1 MRDINY
7 TVKNDV
13 IFNYLFSH
21 KEILKDFLEACLKEK
36 LDILDVMNQFSL
48 KRAYYDQKIGVL
60 DIRVKVN
67 DDKLVDIEMQRGK
80 EKHFVKRILLYT
92 GAFIRGQLEVGD
104 KYEKLK
110 NTVMISIQ
118 EHTMFEG
125 TEDYHTVWKL
135 KDEVHPELGNLEG
148 LEIHFIELEKFRK
161 ANPDMHE
168 KLNQWLALIDTED
181 KARVDVAMKENDKVK
196 EAINKVDDFMS
207 DEEAREI
214 VRLRE
219 KWQMDYDSSIAS
231 AKEDGYEEG
240 HEKGL
245 KDGLAEGIEKGL
257 AEGREEGE
265 LNAKIKIANKLLK
278 KNSDIEEII
287 EITGLSETQILK
299 LKQI

>member
-21 KEILKDFLEACLKEK
+21 KDIVKDFLEACLKEK

-48 KRAYYDQKIGVL
+48 KRAYYDQKIG
-60 DIRVKVN
+60 
-67 DDKLVDIEMQRGK
+67 VDIEMQRGK

-110 NTVMISIQ
+110 NTIMISIQ
-118 EHTMFEG
+118 EHTMFED

-181 KARVDVAMKENDKVK
+181 KERVDVAMKENSKVK
-196 EAINKVDDFMS
+196 DAINKVDDFMS

-219 KWQMDYDSSIAS
+219 KWQMDYDSAISS
-231 AKEDGYEEG
+231 AKEDGHEEG
-240 HEKGL
+240 L
-245 KDGLAEGIEKGL
+245 KEGKVRSQIEIAKKL
-257 AEGREEGE
+257 LLKNIDIDEIADITSLSKEEI
-265 LNAKIKIANKLLK
+265 LKIKN
-278 KNSDIEEII
+278 NN
-287 EITGLSETQILK
+287 
-299 LKQI
+299 

>member
-21 KEILKDFLEACLKEK
+21 KDILKDFLEACLKEK

-67 DDKLVDIEMQRGK
+67 DDKLVDTEMQRGK

-110 NTVMISIQ
+110 NTIMISIQ
-118 EHTMFEG
+118 EHTMFED

-181 KARVDVAMKENDKVK
+181 KERVDVAMKENSKVK

-207 DEEAREI
+207 DEEAKEI

-240 HEKGL
+240 HEKGRAE
-245 KDGLAEGIEKGL
+245 GHAEGIKKGKL
-257 AEGREEGE
+257 ESQ
-265 LNAKIKIANKLLK
+265 IKIAQKLLDENFEIEK
-278 KNSDIEEII
+278 IADI
-287 EITGLSETQILK
+287 TSLSKDDILK
-299 LKQI
+299 IKK

>member
-1 MRDINY
+1 VKDIKY

-21 KEILKDFLEACLKEK
+21 KDILKDFLEACLKEK

-104 KYEKLK
+104 KYGKLK

-181 KARVDVAMKENDKVK
+181 KERVDVAMKENEKVK

-214 VRLRE
+214 VRLKE
-219 KWQMDYDSSIAS
+219 KWQMDYDSSISS
-231 AKEDGYEEG
+231 AKEE
-240 HEKGL
+240 
-245 KDGLAEGIEKGL
+245 GLAEGLEKGL
-257 AEGREEGE
+257 AEGHAEGIAEGHIEEKNE
-265 LNAKIKIANKLLK
+265 IARKLLL
-278 KNSDIEEII
+278 KNIDIEEIAD
-287 EITGLSETQILK
+287 ITSLSKDEILK
-299 LKQI
+299 IKNNN

>member
-21 KEILKDFLEACLKEK
+21 KDILKDFLEACLKEK

-125 TEDYHTVWKL
+125 TEE
-135 KDEVHPELGNLEG
+135 DEVHPELGNLEG

-181 KARVDVAMKENDKVK
+181 KERVDVAMKENSKVK
-196 EAINKVDDFMS
+196 DAINKVDDFMS

-219 KWQMDYDSSIAS
+219 KWQMDYDSAISS

-240 HEKGL
+240 HEKGR
-245 KDGLAEGIEKGL
+245 AEGIKKGKL
-257 AEGREEGE
+257 ESQ
-265 LNAKIKIANKLLK
+265 IKIAQKLLDENFEIEK
-278 KNSDIEEII
+278 IADI
-287 EITGLSETQILK
+287 TSLSKDDILK
-299 LKQI
+299 IKK

>member
-1 MRDINY
+1 
-7 TVKNDV
+7 
-13 IFNYLFSH
+13 
-21 KEILKDFLEACLKEK
+21 
-36 LDILDVMNQFSL
+36 
-48 KRAYYDQKIGVL
+48 
-60 DIRVKVN
+60 
-67 DDKLVDIEMQRGK
+67 MQRGK

-110 NTVMISIQ
+110 NTIMISIQ
-118 EHTMFEG
+118 EHTMFED

-148 LEIHFIELEKFRK
+148 LEIHFLELEKYRK

-181 KARVDVAMKENDKVK
+181 KERVDVAMKENDKVK
-196 EAINKVDDFMS
+196 KAINKVDDFMS
-207 DEEAREI
+207 DEEAKEI

-219 KWQMDYDSSIAS
+219 KWQMDYDSSISS

-245 KDGLAEGIEKGL
+245 KDGLVEGIEK
-257 AEGREEGE
+257 GREEGE
-265 LNAKIKIANKLLK
+265 LNAKIMIANKLLK
-278 KNSDIEEII
+278 KNSDIKEII
-287 EITGLSETQILK
+287 EITGLSKTQILK
-299 LKQI
+299 LQQ

>member
-21 KEILKDFLEACLKEK
+21 KDILKDFLEACLKEK

-118 EHTMFEG
+118 EHSMFEG

-181 KARVDVAMKENDKVK
+181 KERVDVAMKENDKVK

-207 DEEAREI
+207 DEEAKEI

-299 LKQI
+299 QKQI

>member
-21 KEILKDFLEACLKEK
+21 KDIVKDFLEACLKEK

-110 NTVMISIQ
+110 NTIMISIQ
-118 EHTMFEG
+118 EHTMFED

-181 KARVDVAMKENDKVK
+181 KERVDVAMKENDKVK

-219 KWQMDYDSSIAS
+219 KWQMDYDSSMSS

-240 HEKGL
+240 KLEKQ
-245 KDGLAEGIEKGL
+245 IEI
-257 AEGREEGE
+257 
-265 LNAKIKIANKLLK
+265 AKKLLI
-278 KNSDIEEII
+278 KNIDIEEIAD
-287 EITGLSETQILK
+287 ITSLSKKEILK
-299 LKQI
+299 IKNNN

>member
-21 KEILKDFLEACLKEK
+21 KDILKDFLEACLKEK

-125 TEDYHTVWKL
+125 TETLARLNWSHNAYCS
-135 KDEVHPELGNLEG
+135 LEG
-148 LEIHFIELEKFRK
+148 
-161 ANPDMHE
+161 
-168 KLNQWLALIDTED
+168 
-181 KARVDVAMKENDKVK
+181 
-196 EAINKVDDFMS
+196 
-207 DEEAREI
+207 
-214 VRLRE
+214 
-219 KWQMDYDSSIAS
+219 
-231 AKEDGYEEG
+231 
-240 HEKGL
+240 
-245 KDGLAEGIEKGL
+245 
-257 AEGREEGE
+257 
-265 LNAKIKIANKLLK
+265 
-278 KNSDIEEII
+278 
-287 EITGLSETQILK
+287 
-299 LKQI
+299 

>member
-21 KEILKDFLEACLKEK
+21 KDILKDFLEACLKEK

-118 EHTMFEG
+118 EHTMFED

-181 KARVDVAMKENDKVK
+181 KERVDVAMKENDKVK

-219 KWQMDYDSSIAS
+219 KWQMDYDSAMST
-231 AKEDGYEEG
+231 AKEDGHEEG
-240 HEKGL
+240 LKEGL
-245 KDGLAEGIEKGL
+245 E
-257 AEGREEGE
+257 EGRLKSQIEI
-265 LNAKIKIANKLLK
+265 AKKLLL
-278 KNSDIEEII
+278 KNINIEEIAD
-287 EITGLSETQILK
+287 ITSLSKKEILK
-299 LKQI
+299 IKNNN

>member
-1 MRDINY
+1 MKDINY

-21 KEILKDFLEACLKEK
+21 KDILKDFLEACLKEK

-80 EKHFVKRILLYT
+80 EKHFVKRILLYI

-181 KARVDVAMKENDKVK
+181 KERVDVAMKENDKVK

-207 DEEAREI
+207 DEEAKEI

-299 LKQI
+299 QKQI

>member
-21 KEILKDFLEACLKEK
+21 KDILKDFLEACLKEK

-104 KYEKLK
+104 KYGKLK

-181 KARVDVAMKENDKVK
+181 KERVNVAMKENDKVK

-207 DEEAREI
+207 DEEAKEI

-240 HEKGL
+240 H
-245 KDGLAEGIEKGL
+245 AEGIKKGKL
-257 AEGREEGE
+257 ESQ
-265 LNAKIKIANKLLK
+265 IKIAQKLLDENFEIEK
-278 KNSDIEEII
+278 IADI
-287 EITGLSETQILK
+287 TSLSKDDILK
-299 LKQI
+299 IKK

>member
-21 KEILKDFLEACLKEK
+21 KDILKDFLEACLKEK

-110 NTVMISIQ
+110 NTIMISIQ
-118 EHTMFEG
+118 EHTMFED

-181 KARVDVAMKENDKVK
+181 KERVDVAMKENDKVK

-240 HEKGL
+240 HEKGRAE
-245 KDGLAEGIEKGL
+245 GHAEGIKKGKL
-257 AEGREEGE
+257 ESQ
-265 LNAKIKIANKLLK
+265 IKIAQKLLDENFEIEK
-278 KNSDIEEII
+278 IADI
-287 EITGLSETQILK
+287 TSLSKDDILK
-299 LKQI
+299 IKK

>member
-13 IFNYLFSH
+13 IFSYLFSH
-21 KEILKDFLEACLKEK
+21 KDILKDFLEACLKEK

-104 KYEKLK
+104 KYGKLK

-118 EHTMFEG
+118 EHSMFKG

-181 KARVDVAMKENDKVK
+181 KERVDVAMKENSKVK

-240 HEKGL
+240 L
-245 KDGLAEGIEKGL
+245 KDGLVEGIEK
-257 AEGREEGE
+257 GREEGE
-265 LNAKIKIANKLLK
+265 LNAKIIIANKLLK
-278 KNSDIEEII
+278 KNSDIKEII

-299 LKQI
+299 LHQ

>member
-21 KEILKDFLEACLKEK
+21 EDIVKDFLEACLKEK

-110 NTVMISIQ
+110 NTIMISIQ

-148 LEIHFIELEKFRK
+148 LEIHFLELEKYRK

-181 KARVDVAMKENDKVK
+181 KERVDVAMKENDKVK
-196 EAINKVDDFMS
+196 KAINKVDDFMS
-207 DEEAREI
+207 DEEAKEI

-219 KWQMDYDSSIAS
+219 KWQMDYDSSISS
-231 AKEDGYEEG
+231 AKEE
-240 HEKGL
+240 
-245 KDGLAEGIEKGL
+245 GLAEGLEKGL
-257 AEGREEGE
+257 AEGHAEGIAEGHIEEKNE
-265 LNAKIKIANKLLK
+265 IARKLLL
-278 KNSDIEEII
+278 KNIDIEEIAD
-287 EITGLSETQILK
+287 ITSLSKDEILK
-299 LKQI
+299 IKNNN

>member
-21 KEILKDFLEACLKEK
+21 KDILKDFLEACLKEK

-110 NTVMISIQ
+110 NTIMISIQ
-118 EHTMFEG
+118 EHTMFED

-181 KARVDVAMKENDKVK
+181 KERVDVAMKENDKVK
-196 EAINKVDDFMS
+196 KAINKVDDFMS
-207 DEEAREI
+207 DEEAKEI

-219 KWQMDYDSSIAS
+219 KWQMDYDSAMST
-231 AKEDGYEEG
+231 AKEDGHEEG
-240 HEKGL
+240 LKEGL
-245 KDGLAEGIEKGL
+245 E
-257 AEGREEGE
+257 EGRLKSQIEI
-265 LNAKIKIANKLLK
+265 AKKLLL
-278 KNSDIEEII
+278 KNINIEEIAD
-287 EITGLSETQILK
+287 ITSLSKKEILK
-299 LKQI
+299 IKNNN

>member
-21 KEILKDFLEACLKEK
+21 KDILKDFLEACLKEK

-118 EHTMFEG
+118 EHTMFEE
-125 TEDYHTVWKL
+125 TKDYHTVWKL

-181 KARVDVAMKENDKVK
+181 KERVDVAMKENDKVK

-207 DEEAREI
+207 DEEAKEI

-240 HEKGL
+240 HEKGR
-245 KDGLAEGIEKGL
+245 AEGIKKGKL
-257 AEGREEGE
+257 ESQ
-265 LNAKIKIANKLLK
+265 IKIAQKLLDENFEIEK
-278 KNSDIEEII
+278 IADI
-287 EITGLSETQILK
+287 TSLSKDDILK
-299 LKQI
+299 IKK

>member
-1 MRDINY
+1 MKDIKY

-13 IFNYLFSH
+13 IFSYLFSH
-21 KEILKDFLEACLKEK
+21 KDIVKDFLEACLNQ
-36 LDILDVMNQFSL
+36 DVNILEVMNQFSL
-48 KRAYYDQKIGVL
+48 NRAYYDQKIGVL

-67 DDKLVDIEMQRGK
+67 DDKMVDIEMQRGK

-118 EHTMFEG
+118 ENTMFEV

-181 KARVDVAMKENDKVK
+181 KERVDVAMKENEKVK

-214 VRLRE
+214 VRLKE
-219 KWQMDYDSSIAS
+219 KWQMDYDSSISS
-231 AKEDGYEEG
+231 AKEE
-240 HEKGL
+240 
-245 KDGLAEGIEKGL
+245 GLAEGLEKGL
-257 AEGREEGE
+257 AEGHAEGIAEGHIEEKNE
-265 LNAKIKIANKLLK
+265 IARKLLL
-278 KNSDIEEII
+278 KNIDIEEIAD
-287 EITGLSETQILK
+287 ITSLSKDEILK
-299 LKQI
+299 IKNNN

>member
-1 MRDINY
+1 MKDIKY

-21 KEILKDFLEACLKEK
+21 KDIVKDFLEACLKEK

-48 KRAYYDQKIGVL
+48 NRAYYDQKIGVL

-67 DDKLVDIEMQRGK
+67 DDKLVDIEMQRVK

-110 NTVMISIQ
+110 NTIMISIQ
-118 EHTMFEG
+118 EHTMFED

-181 KARVDVAMKENDKVK
+181 KERVDVAMKENEKVK

-219 KWQMDYDSSIAS
+219 KWQMDYDSSMSS

-240 HEKGL
+240 KLEKQ
-245 KDGLAEGIEKGL
+245 IEI
-257 AEGREEGE
+257 
-265 LNAKIKIANKLLK
+265 AKKLLI
-278 KNSDIEEII
+278 KNIDIEEIAD
-287 EITGLSETQILK
+287 ITSLSKEEILK
-299 LKQI
+299 IKNND

>member
-21 KEILKDFLEACLKEK
+21 EDIVKDFLEACLKEK

-48 KRAYYDQKIGVL
+48 NRAYYDPKIGIL

-110 NTVMISIQ
+110 NTIMISIQ
-118 EHTMFEG
+118 EHTMFED

-148 LEIHFIELEKFRK
+148 LEIHFLELEKYRK

-181 KARVDVAMKENDKVK
+181 KERVDVAMKENDKVK
-196 EAINKVDDFMS
+196 KAINKVDDFMS
-207 DEEAREI
+207 DEEAKEI

-219 KWQMDYDSSIAS
+219 KWQMDYDSSISS

-245 KDGLAEGIEKGL
+245 KDGLVEGIEK
-257 AEGREEGE
+257 GREEGE
-265 LNAKIKIANKLLK
+265 LNAKIMIANKLLK
-278 KNSDIEEII
+278 KNSDIKEII
-287 EITGLSETQILK
+287 EITGLSKTQILK
-299 LKQI
+299 LQQ

>member
-21 KEILKDFLEACLKEK
+21 KDILKDFLEACLKEK

-67 DDKLVDIEMQRGK
+67 DDKLVDIEMQRVK

-148 LEIHFIELEKFRK
+148 LEIHFLELEKYRK

-181 KARVDVAMKENDKVK
+181 KERVDVAMKENEKVK

-214 VRLRE
+214 VRLKE
-219 KWQMDYDSSIAS
+219 KWQMDYDSSISS
-231 AKEDGYEEG
+231 AKEE
-240 HEKGL
+240 
-245 KDGLAEGIEKGL
+245 GLAEGLEKGL
-257 AEGREEGE
+257 AEGHAEGIAEGHIEEKNE
-265 LNAKIKIANKLLK
+265 IARKLLL
-278 KNSDIEEII
+278 KNIDIEEIAD
-287 EITGLSETQILK
+287 ITSLSKDEILK
-299 LKQI
+299 IKNNN

>member
-21 KEILKDFLEACLKEK
+21 KDILKDFLEACLKEK

-104 KYEKLK
+104 KYGKLK

-181 KARVDVAMKENDKVK
+181 KERVDVAMKENDKVK

-219 KWQMDYDSSIAS
+219 KWQMDYDSAMST
-231 AKEDGYEEG
+231 AKEDGHEEGLKEGLEEG
-240 HEKGL
+240 HEKGR
-245 KDGLAEGIEKGL
+245 AEGIKKGKL
-257 AEGREEGE
+257 ESQ
-265 LNAKIKIANKLLK
+265 IKIAQKLLDENFEIEKIADITSLSK
-278 KNSDIEEII
+278 KE
-287 EITGLSETQILK
+287 ILK
-299 LKQI
+299 IKNNN

>member
-21 KEILKDFLEACLKEK
+21 KDILKDFLEACLKEK

-110 NTVMISIQ
+110 NTIMISIQ
-118 EHTMFEG
+118 EHTMFED

-181 KARVDVAMKENDKVK
+181 KERVDVAMKENDKVK

-214 VRLRE
+214 VRLKE
-219 KWQMDYDSSIAS
+219 KWQMDYDSSISS
-231 AKEDGYEEG
+231 AKEE
-240 HEKGL
+240 
-245 KDGLAEGIEKGL
+245 GLAEGLEKGL
-257 AEGREEGE
+257 AEGHAEGIAEGHIEEKNE
-265 LNAKIKIANKLLK
+265 IARKLLL
-278 KNSDIEEII
+278 KNIDIEEIAD
-287 EITGLSETQILK
+287 ITSLSKDEILK
-299 LKQI
+299 IKNNN